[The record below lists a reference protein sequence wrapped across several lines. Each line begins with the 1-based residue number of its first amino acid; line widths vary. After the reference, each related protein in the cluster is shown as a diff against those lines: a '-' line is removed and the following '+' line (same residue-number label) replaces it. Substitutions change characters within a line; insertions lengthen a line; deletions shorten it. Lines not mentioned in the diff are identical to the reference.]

1 MMNLCIFFG
10 ICFFAYLIFRNMNNN
25 YIEGMTTS
33 ADDSRK
39 QHTKSTTPTTPTT
52 PTTHTTPTIP
62 TTNGVAGN
70 AAAYAAQIKSQA
82 IKIEDQLLIT
92 KYRSDYENV
101 ILNLDELVNDL
112 ILQTALNINLT
123 NPQQSMVQLSQLQQA
138 QSALNSAMKYMD
150 SYK

>member
-1 MMNLCIFFG
+1 
-10 ICFFAYLIFRNMNNN
+10 MNNN

-39 QHTKSTTPTTPTT
+39 QHTTSTTS
-52 PTTHTTPTIP
+52 TTHTTPTIP

>member
-1 MMNLCIFFG
+1 MEQPMMNLCIFFG

-39 QHTKSTTPTTPTT
+39 QHTTSTTS
-52 PTTHTTPTIP
+52 TTHTTPTIP

>member
-1 MMNLCIFFG
+1 MMNLCIFVG
-10 ICFFAYLIFRNMNNN
+10 ICFFAYLIFRNMNYNN

-33 ADDSRK
+33 SDDSRK
-39 QHTKSTTPTTPTT
+39 PSTTSTTSTT
-52 PTTHTTPTIP
+52 SAS
-62 TTNGVAGN
+62 NGVAGN

-112 ILQTALNINLT
+112 ILQTALNVNLT
-123 NPQQSMVQLSQLQQA
+123 NPQQSMVQLSQLQQSKA
-138 QSALNSAMKYMD
+138 ALNSAMKYMD

>member
-1 MMNLCIFFG
+1 MMNLCIFVG

-25 YIEGMTTS
+25 YLNQDQYNYIEGMTASEVATKKPNASSTTS
-33 ADDSRK
+33 ATSV
-39 QHTKSTTPTTPTT
+39 S
-52 PTTHTTPTIP
+52 
-62 TTNGVAGN
+62 NGAAGT
-70 AAAYAAQIKSQA
+70 AASYAAQIKSQA

-92 KYRSDYENV
+92 KYRTDYENV
-101 ILNLDELVNDL
+101 ILNLDELINDL
-112 ILQTALNINLT
+112 ILQTALNVNLT

>member
-39 QHTKSTTPTTPTT
+39 QHTTSTTS
-52 PTTHTTPTIP
+52 TTHTTPTIP

-138 QSALNSAMKYMD
+138 QGALNSAMKYID

>member
-1 MMNLCIFFG
+1 MINLCIFVG
-10 ICFFAYLIFRNMNNN
+10 ICFFAYLIIFRNMNNN

-39 QHTKSTTPTTPTT
+39 QHTTSTTS
-52 PTTHTTPTIP
+52 TTHTTPTIP

-123 NPQQSMVQLSQLQQA
+123 NPQQSMVQLSQLQQELQQA

>member
-1 MMNLCIFFG
+1 MMNICIFVG

-25 YIEGMTTS
+25 YLNRDQYNYIEGMTTS
-33 ADDSRK
+33 TDVSGN
-39 QHTKSTTPTTPTT
+39 QPTTSVS
-52 PTTHTTPTIP
+52 
-62 TTNGVAGN
+62 NGVAGN

-92 KYRSDYENV
+92 KYRTDYENV
-101 ILNLDELVNDL
+101 ILNLDELINDL
-112 ILQTALNINLT
+112 ILQTALNVNLT

-138 QSALNSAMKYMD
+138 QGALNSAMKYID

>member
-1 MMNLCIFFG
+1 
-10 ICFFAYLIFRNMNNN
+10 MNNNYLNRDQYN

-33 ADDSRK
+33 TDVSGN
-39 QHTKSTTPTTPTT
+39 QPTTSVS
-52 PTTHTTPTIP
+52 
-62 TTNGVAGN
+62 NGVAGN

-92 KYRSDYENV
+92 KYRTDYENV
-101 ILNLDELVNDL
+101 ILNLDELINDL
-112 ILQTALNINLT
+112 ILQAALNVNLT

-138 QSALNSAMKYMD
+138 QGALNSAMKYID

>member
-39 QHTKSTTPTTPTT
+39 QHTTSTTS
-52 PTTHTTPTIP
+52 TTHTTPTIP

>member
-1 MMNLCIFFG
+1 MMNLCIFVG

-25 YIEGMTTS
+25 YLNQDQYNYIEGMTTS
-33 ADDSRK
+33 EVESK
-39 QHTKSTTPTTPTT
+39 KPSTTSTTTVS
-52 PTTHTTPTIP
+52 
-62 TTNGVAGN
+62 NGVAGT
-70 AAAYAAQIKSQA
+70 AASYAAQIKSQA

-92 KYRSDYENV
+92 KYRTDYENV

-112 ILQTALNINLT
+112 ILQTALNVNLT

-138 QSALNSAMKYMD
+138 QGALNSAMKYID